1 MIGAVIGGGG
11 GGYTPKNSNKTKNF
25 QPMLHFWGGGG
36 YHCGRE
42 EGGRGE
48 RKEGGREIGR
58 EGGKERGRRTSPNP
72 VNPSLPPRKKAG
84 SDQGR

>member
-1 MIGAVIGGGG
+1 MVYKMIGAVIGGGG
-11 GGYTPKNSNKTKNF
+11 GCYTPKNSNKTKNF

-42 EGGRGE
+42 EGGREE

-58 EGGKERGRRTSPNP
+58 EERKEGGRQRDREGGRQRDREAER
-72 VNPSLPPRKKAG
+72 
-84 SDQGR
+84 